1 MLLACLAKL
10 GIRILGFSL
19 TILMFLSL
27 IMGVYALSVY
37 VTRLIGVSMGD
48 NNPPLRVP
56 AFFTVFTVSTFTALR
71 LKISF

>member
-1 MLLACLAKL
+1 MLLVCLAKL

-48 NNPPLRVP
+48 NNPPFRGP